1 MDIIEKVKQLIKIM
15 DESELSEI
23 EIQEEATKI
32 KIKKGS
38 TGYSQTIS
46 HQTMPPLYPAQ
57 TQQIEQPFA
66 ISRENESS
74 SEIYSPM
81 VGTFY
86 RSTAPGES
94 PCVGVGDFVN
104 EETVV
109 CIIEAMK
116 IMNEVKAETVGEI
129 VEIYVQD
136 GEAVEYGQPLFRV
149 RQAKKATT

>member
-1 MDIIEKVKQLIKIM
+1 MNIIDKVKQLIKIM

-32 KIKKGS
+32 KIKKGNA
-38 TGYSQTIS
+38 GYSQTIS
-46 HQTMPPLYPAQ
+46 SPVIPPLYPAK
-57 TQQIEQPFA
+57 TQHIEQPFA
-66 ISRENESS
+66 ISSEMEGF

-86 RSTAPGES
+86 RANAPGES

-116 IMNEVKAETVGEI
+116 IMNEVKAEMVGEV

-136 GEAVEYGQPLFRV
+136 GEAVEYGQPLFRIK
-149 RQAKKATT
+149 QTNKAK